1 MYETKHSTEFDKAE
15 LSLYEEVT
23 KMPPLKRRTI
33 ALVGCQGVGRRTL
46 KSRLINSNP
55 DKFAAVIPCKSDL
68 FIVFTNYQV
77 RQNNYNRQ
85 VIYVQVKKVYIGI
98 SNKMLGRT

>member
-23 KMPPLKRRTI
+23 KMPPLKRKTI

-46 KSRLINSNP
+46 KARLINSNP
-55 DKFAAVIPCKSDL
+55 EKFAAVIPCKYYLLPITYLFFRMNDL
-68 FIVFTNYQV
+68 IF
-77 RQNNYNRQ
+77 
-85 VIYVQVKKVYIGI
+85 
-98 SNKMLGRT
+98 